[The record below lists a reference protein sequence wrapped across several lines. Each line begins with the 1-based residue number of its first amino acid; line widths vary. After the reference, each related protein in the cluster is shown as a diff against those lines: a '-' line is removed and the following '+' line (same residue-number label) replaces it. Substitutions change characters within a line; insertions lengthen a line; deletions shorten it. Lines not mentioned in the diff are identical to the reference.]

1 MSNIE
6 FLKTLEATIDER
18 VISPKDGSY
27 TSSLAEEGIMKVSK
41 KLGEEAVEVALAAV
55 AETTERLTEESADL
69 IFHLFVLLEYSSVSP
84 DDVFDVLFER
94 MNNEKDN

>member
-1 MSNIE
+1 MSSIE

-18 VISPKDGSY
+18 VISPNDGSY

-55 AETTERLTEESADL
+55 AESTERLTEESADL
-69 IFHLFVLLEYSSVSP
+69 IYHLLVVLRLRGLKLENIISE
-84 DDVFDVLFER
+84 L
-94 MNNEKDN
+94 EKRHNKQSN

>member
-18 VISPKDGSY
+18 VISPKDVSY

-55 AETTERLTEESADL
+55 AESTERLTEESADL
-69 IFHLFVLLEYSSVSP
+69 IYHLLVVLRLRGLKLENIISE
-84 DDVFDVLFER
+84 L
-94 MNNEKDN
+94 EKRHNKQ

>member
-55 AETTERLTEESADL
+55 AESTERLTEESADL
-69 IFHLFVLLEYSSVSP
+69 IYHLLVVLRLRGLKLENIISE
-84 DDVFDVLFER
+84 L
-94 MNNEKDN
+94 EKRHNKQSN

>member
-1 MSNIE
+1 MSSIE

-18 VISPKDGSY
+18 VISPNDGSY

-55 AETTERLTEESADL
+55 AESTERLTEESADL
-69 IFHLFVLLEYSSVSP
+69 IYHLLVVLRLRGLKLENIISE
-84 DDVFDVLFER
+84 L
-94 MNNEKDN
+94 EKRHNK

>member
-1 MSNIE
+1 MSSIE

-55 AETTERLTEESADL
+55 AESTERLTEESADL
-69 IFHLFVLLEYSSVSP
+69 IYHLLVVLRLRGLKLENIISE
-84 DDVFDVLFER
+84 L
-94 MNNEKDN
+94 EKRHNKQSN

>member
-1 MSNIE
+1 MRSIE

-55 AETTERLTEESADL
+55 AESTERLTEESADL
-69 IFHLFVLLEYSSVSP
+69 IYHLLIVLRLRGLKLENIISE
-84 DDVFDVLFER
+84 L
-94 MNNEKDN
+94 EKRHNK

>member
-18 VISPKDGSY
+18 VISPKDDSY

-69 IFHLFVLLEYSSVSP
+69 IYHLLVVLRLRGLKLENIISE
-84 DDVFDVLFER
+84 L
-94 MNNEKDN
+94 EKRHNK